1 MYKVQNNPS
10 SKYIVDLFNKK
21 ETKYELRNADFT
33 LPCYNTTFFGKHSMR
48 FLGPK
53 IWTQLDKKE
62 KEIKTL
68 EQFKRTKGKK
78 DLWSLIERDKYQ
90 SHCTLCLY
98 FFKKNFKPAI
108 FCY

>member
-1 MYKVQNNPS
+1 MKLLMKARLTTLHNQRLQDIAILMYKVQNNPS

-78 DLWSLIERDKYQ
+78 DL
-90 SHCTLCLY
+90 
-98 FFKKNFKPAI
+98 
-108 FCY
+108 